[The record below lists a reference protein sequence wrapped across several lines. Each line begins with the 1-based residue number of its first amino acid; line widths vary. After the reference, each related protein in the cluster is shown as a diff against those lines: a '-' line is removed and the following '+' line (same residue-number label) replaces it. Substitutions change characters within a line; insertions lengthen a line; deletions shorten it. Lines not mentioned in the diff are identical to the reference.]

1 MQLRKATMEDLD
13 TVMDILRDGR
23 NQLAE
28 RGIDQWQGD
37 YPNEE
42 HIKEDIQHGWAYLV
56 ESDDDQTV
64 GALAIVDA
72 PDHSY
77 DALDGKWLVD
87 TDKYQV
93 IHRVAIHSKH
103 AGHGYA
109 SRLFESVIDYIKENR
124 KDIKSLRIDTHENN
138 EIMQHLITKNGFTK
152 VGELHGVYRPEE
164 ESYVYEMLTQGGD
177 GQNTMFKN

>member
-1 MQLRKATMEDLD
+1 MQLRKATMDDLD
-13 TVMDILRDGR
+13 TVVDILRDGQ

-37 YPNEE
+37 YPNVE

-56 ESDDDQTV
+56 ESDDSQTV

-77 DALDGKWLVD
+77 DELDGKWLLD
-87 TDKYQV
+87 TDKYKV

-103 AGHGYA
+103 AGKGYA
-109 SRLFESVIDYIKENR
+109 SRLFESVIDYIKDNR
-124 KDIKSLRIDTHENN
+124 PEVESLRIDTHKDNK
-138 EIMQHLITKNGFTK
+138 IMQHLITKNGFTK

-164 ESYVYEMLTQGGD
+164 ESFVYELITHPED
-177 GQNTMFKN
+177 KDAE

>member
-13 TVMDILRDGR
+13 TVMDILRDGH

-93 IHRVAIHSKH
+93 IHRVAINSKH
-103 AGHGYA
+103 MPVTVTLHDF
-109 SRLFESVIDYIKENR
+109 L
-124 KDIKSLRIDTHENN
+124 
-138 EIMQHLITKNGFTK
+138 K
-152 VGELHGVYRPEE
+152 V
-164 ESYVYEMLTQGGD
+164 
-177 GQNTMFKN
+177 